1 MNTQV
6 ADPALLVR
14 QARIDLAALHRIA
27 AGLGW
32 SESVVNHMTFMPP
45 GLEDRFL
52 VIRYGTHWAEATAG
66 SFLMVDLDGKV
77 LEGEGEAE
85 MSAIAIHAPIHRLCP
100 QARCILHTHQP
111 SITPLT
117 AIKGARIEMVHQ
129 DAALFHGITNYD
141 EAYGDVPTGASVGEA
156 LAKELGSA
164 QVLMMASHGPLIASE
179 TIARAFALLYYL
191 DRICALQ
198 VKAMQTGLPLQTL
211 TPDQAAKMAPL
222 LQSIYLGREAE
233 LHFNARKR
241 LLDRAG
247 EDYAS

>member
-45 GLEDRFL
+45 GHDDRFL
-52 VIRYGTHWAEATAG
+52 VIKYGTHWAEATAS
-66 SFLMVDLDGKV
+66 SFLMVDLDGKI

-85 MSAIAIHAPIHRLCP
+85 MSALAIHGPIHRLCP

-111 SITPLT
+111 NITPLT

-179 TIARAFALLYYL
+179 TIPRAFALLYYL
-191 DRICALQ
+191 DRIVGLQ
-198 VKAMQTGLPLQTL
+198 VRAMATGLPLQCL
-211 TPDQAAKMAPL
+211 TPAQAAKMAPL
-222 LQSIYLGREAE
+222 IQSIYLGREAE

-247 EDYAS
+247 EDYAR